1 MSSQENEAGR
11 NIVIG
16 AGPAGLSAA
25 YELTRNGITP
35 VVFEQDDI
43 VGGISRTQCYKGYHF
58 DMGGHRFFT
67 KSKEVNRMW
76 REVLGEA
83 FLLRP
88 RLSRIYYESKFYA
101 YPPQMLNAFRGFG
114 LVKSADVVASYIRWQ
129 MFPYR
134 TVETFEQWVTNAFG
148 RRLFQIFFKTYTEKV
163 WGMSCDELRAEWA
176 AQRIKNLSLRTVAMN
191 MIKKGS
197 GQAKS
202 LIEEFHYPAQGPGMM
217 WRAFTSH
224 LEARGGE
231 VHLNAGVER
240 IEHEDGTVK
249 AVVVTRDGQQERVA
263 ADQVYSSTPVTS
275 LVRMLSPEPPAEIL
289 EAVKSLRYRDFLTV
303 CLILDQEDLFPDNWI
318 YIHDSKVSVGRIQ
331 NFKNWS
337 PHMVP
342 DASKSSLGLEYF
354 CNQGDE
360 IWTKSDADLI
370 ELASRELE
378 TIGLA
383 AYQDVIDGV
392 VYRIP
397 YAYPVYDADYR
408 AALDKIKDY
417 LSTFKNLETVGRNGL
432 HRYNNQDHSM
442 LTGVYAVRN
451 VLGQSDVDV
460 WKINGEDDYHE
471 EIVEHDK

>member
-1 MSSQENEAGR
+1 MSLSEHEPGQT
-11 NIVIG
+11 IVIG

-25 YELTRNGITP
+25 YELARNDIQP
-35 VVFEQDDI
+35 IVFEQDDI

-88 RLSRIYYESKFYA
+88 RLSRIYYESKFYS
-101 YPPQMLNAFRGFG
+101 YPPQMMNAFRGFG
-114 LVKSADVVASYIRWQ
+114 LVKSVDVVASYVRWQ
-129 MFPYR
+129 MFPHR
-134 TVETFEQWVTNAFG
+134 KVETFEHWVTNAFG

-163 WGMSCDELRAEWA
+163 WGMGCDELRAEWA
-176 AQRIKNLSLRTVAMN
+176 AQRIKNLSLRTVALN
-191 MIKKGS
+191 MVKKGA
-197 GQAKS
+197 GKAKS
-202 LIEEFHYPAQGPGMM
+202 LIEQFHYPRQGPGMM
-217 WRAFTSH
+217 WRAFSDH
-224 LEARGGE
+224 VEAKGGR
-231 VHLNAGVER
+231 VHLNTSVDR
-240 IEHEDGTVK
+240 IEHEGGRVT
-249 AVVVTRDGQQERVA
+249 AVAVTRDGQQDTVPV
-263 ADQVYSSTPVTS
+263 DQLYSSTPVTT
-275 LVRMLSPEPPAEIL
+275 LIRMLSPQPPAEIMK
-289 EAVKSLRYRDFLTV
+289 AADTLRYRDFLTV
-303 CLILDQEDLFPDNWI
+303 CLILDKDDLFPDNWI
-318 YIHDSKVSVGRIQ
+318 YIHDSAVQVGRIQ

-342 DASKSSLGLEYF
+342 DQKTSSLGLEYF

-360 IWTKSDADLI
+360 LWTKTDAELI
-370 ELASRELE
+370 ELASNELE

-383 AYQDVIDGV
+383 SKKDVTDGV

-408 AALDKIKDY
+408 DALDTLKDY
-417 LSTFKNLETVGRNGL
+417 LETFENLQTVGRNGL